1 MTNQAV
7 QQRRRQHELI
17 ASVGFRW
24 ALRIACIVGGGTAIL
39 VTSSAVLYGLGEPLR
54 FQSLVVIGLVSM
66 ACCACICEVSARNG
80 LYQAKLKAHDLMAKR
95 LEEKSEEIHRNRE
108 LSRRRVRALASAI
121 SGRLNNILMV
131 MLGSIEM
138 AARQVRDD
146 AINEELENIRFGI
159 DDASRVCRRLARISA
174 EGGLSNRSTS
184 DLADHVRRILP
195 SIRARAGSAI
205 RLRTEVDDELPVK
218 VAPEALDQ
226 LIISATNAHIHT
238 CQVGGNLSIRAW
250 ERSTHGSTYVSAPMI
265 TLEVESSGRTELQM
279 TPELVKSIRAIQGV
293 RLENI
298 QRGKYRIL
306 RICIPSG
313 KEVKPEEHVNFE
325 TGSWRNPSTNDI
337 LVVEDDRA
345 VQSLLNRM
353 LSDKDCA
360 VFSASDTNHASEL
373 LNENSTTI
381 GLAIIDVVLP
391 GASGLKFAEVVRAK
405 YPQIPV
411 IVMTGSTTNGL
422 TDQLATDSAVVLLR
436 KPFMQITLDD
446 AIERLVPLNDLS
458 VVAP

>member
-1 MTNQAV
+1 MANQAV
-7 QQRRRQHELI
+7 QQRHRPDGSI
-17 ASVGFRW
+17 ASAGFGKI
-24 ALRIACIVGGGTAIL
+24 LRFACIVGGGSAIL
-39 VTSSAVLYGLGEPLR
+39 IAMSLVLYGLGEPIR
-54 FQSLVVIGLVSM
+54 FQSLAVVGLVSM
-66 ACCACICEVSARNG
+66 VCCACVYEVSARYG
-80 LYQAKLKAHDLMAKR
+80 LHQASLKVHELMAKR

-138 AARQVRDD
+138 ATRQARDNV
-146 AINEELENIRFGI
+146 INEELENIRLGI

-174 EGGLSNRSTS
+174 EGCLSSKTKS

-205 RLRTEVDDELPVK
+205 HLRTEVDDELPVK
-218 VAPEALDQ
+218 VASEALDQ
-226 LIISATNAHIHT
+226 LIISATNAHIHS

-250 ERSTHGSTYVSAPMI
+250 EISTYGSTYGSVPMI
-265 TLEVESSGRTELQM
+265 ALEVESSGRTELCM
-279 TPELVKSIRAIQGV
+279 TPELVKNIRAIKGV
-293 RLENI
+293 RIENI

-313 KEVKPEEHVNFE
+313 KEIKPEEHISFE

-345 VQSLLNRM
+345 VQNLLSRM
-353 LSDKDCA
+353 LSGKDCT
-360 VFSASDTNHASEL
+360 VFSASDANHACEL

-391 GASGLKFAEVVRAK
+391 GFSGLKFAESVRAK

-422 TDQLATDSAVVLLR
+422 TDQLASDSAVVLLR

-458 VVAP
+458 AVAP